1 MITNFKLPI
10 SYNKK
15 KMVLNENIVK
25 DLELIETIDPSSN
38 SIYQYIC
45 QPTTILGKTILKDFV
60 TNYTTD
66 IQFLRETQLLLKNY
80 KSIDENKDKE
90 DEENK
95 DKENKD
101 KENKDKENKKNNNDN
116 IIKIWNEIKNDNG
129 FKEKYQFIHWPF
141 WEFLNNSEIFL
152 QLLSVYN
159 LSSPIISFF
168 VPFIILIIPFFILQI
183 KGISLTFNEYIE
195 VLKTISANHSIGKLF
210 TKFNSV
216 NMDEKI
222 YLLVSAFFYIF
233 SIYQNFLTCVYFNQN
248 MCRIHEYFRD
258 IRKYA
263 KYSIENMNNFLN
275 YTSNSITY
283 SEFNARVKNTIS
295 TLTKFCD
302 NTDFIGSYKLSFKK
316 ITSFGSILKNF
327 YELHND
333 DNYNE
338 AFLYSFGFNGYIE
351 NMEGLIK
358 NIRTKKINFCKF
370 KKESKVYKKEFKEG
384 KQENEDKESFDASY
398 YATLIDQKPVLN
410 DINLNK
416 NIVITGPNAS
426 GKTTILKSTLINI
439 IISQQFGCGF
449 YKKANINPFKFIHC
463 YLNIPDTSGRDSL
476 FQAESRRCKDIID
489 LIQNNKKDRHFCVFD
504 ELYSG
509 TNPTE
514 AVITATSFM
523 NYLVKFKNVKCILTT
538 HFIDLCKNLENNK
551 AFVNYMMKTEFNKD
565 KISFNYNY
573 KLTQGIS
580 FVQGGIKVLKDMNYP
595 KEIIDFCN
603 SYS

>member
-1 MITNFKLPI
+1 
-10 SYNKK
+10 
-15 KMVLNENIVK
+15 
-25 DLELIETIDPSSN
+25 
-38 SIYQYIC
+38 
-45 QPTTILGKTILKDFV
+45 
-60 TNYTTD
+60 
-66 IQFLRETQLLLKNY
+66 
-80 KSIDENKDKE
+80 
-90 DEENK
+90 
-95 DKENKD
+95 
-101 KENKDKENKKNNNDN
+101 
-116 IIKIWNEIKNDNG
+116 
-129 FKEKYQFIHWPF
+129 
-141 WEFLNNSEIFL
+141 
-152 QLLSVYN
+152 
-159 LSSPIISFF
+159 
-168 VPFIILIIPFFILQI
+168 
-183 KGISLTFNEYIE
+183 
-195 VLKTISANHSIGKLF
+195 
-210 TKFNSV
+210 
-216 NMDEKI
+216 
-222 YLLVSAFFYIF
+222 
-233 SIYQNFLTCVYFNQN
+233 
-248 MCRIHEYFRD
+248 
-258 IRKYA
+258 
-263 KYSIENMNNFLN
+263 
-275 YTSNSITY
+275 
-283 SEFNARVKNTIS
+283 
-295 TLTKFCD
+295 
-302 NTDFIGSYKLSFKK
+302 
-316 ITSFGSILKNF
+316 
-327 YELHND
+327 
-333 DNYNE
+333 
-338 AFLYSFGFNGYIE
+338 
-351 NMEGLIK
+351 
-358 NIRTKKINFCKF
+358 
-370 KKESKVYKKEFKEG
+370 
-384 KQENEDKESFDASY
+384 
-398 YATLIDQKPVLN
+398 LIDQKPVLN